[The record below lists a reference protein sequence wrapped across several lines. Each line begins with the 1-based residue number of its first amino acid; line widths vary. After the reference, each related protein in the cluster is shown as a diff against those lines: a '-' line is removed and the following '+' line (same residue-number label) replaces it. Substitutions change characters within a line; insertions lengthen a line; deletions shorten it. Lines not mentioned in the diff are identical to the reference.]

1 MSPRLL
7 IADDEESIL
16 FAMKEYFETLG
27 YEVDC
32 ARRVHEAHSLLELH
46 SYAVVICDLRLT
58 PSEPAA
64 GLDLVGAI
72 RERHPGTRTIIL
84 TAYGSPR
91 VEELARGLGV
101 DAFLHK
107 TQRLKEVAVVVRW
120 LTDGQG
126 GPVSA
131 H

>member
-7 IADDEESIL
+7 IADDEETIL
-16 FAMKEYFETLG
+16 FAMREYFETLG

-32 ARRVHEAHSLLELH
+32 ASRVHEARALLATH
-46 SYAVVICDLRLT
+46 SYAVVIADLRLT

-64 GLDLVGAI
+64 GLDLVGSI
-72 RERHPGTRTIIL
+72 KERHPTTRTIIL

-91 VEELARGLGV
+91 VEALARQLGV

-107 TQRLKEVAVVVRW
+107 TQRLKDVARVVLG
-120 LTDGQG
+120 LTDDQDD
-126 GPVSA
+126 PRSA
-131 H
+131 R